1 MSSPGA
7 PAPSKFP
14 QKLAQAN
21 AEHTLEQRLSWV
33 PPLLVPVLLFWS
45 YAGTFH
51 HQPGFE
57 RTWYVIAAV
66 ALASAILL
74 GLYEFRR
81 RKLRAVLCVNEDMVG
96 IYKGGTFCYAFP
108 HDQLVRY
115 DLHPFNTGRLLFVTG
130 VLALGSLAIAFLDR
144 KGAGW
149 GTVMTAVISI
159 MLWGI
164 FVSNIRSRVLSIW
177 FYVPTGK
184 GKSKLMFFKR

>member
-7 PAPSKFP
+7 GAPSKFP
-14 QKLAQAN
+14 QQLAQTN
-21 AEHTLEQRLSWV
+21 PEHTLQQRLSWV
-33 PPLLVPVLLFWS
+33 PPVLVPVLLFWS
-45 YAGTFH
+45 YAGAFH

-57 RTWYVIAAV
+57 RTGYVIAAI

-81 RKLRAVLCVNEDMVG
+81 RKQRAVLCVNEDMVG

-115 DLHPFNTGRLLFVTG
+115 ELHPFNTGRLLFVTG
-130 VLALGSLAIAFLDR
+130 VLALGSLAAVVLGR
-144 KGAGW
+144 KGSAFD
-149 GTVMTAVISI
+149 TLLTAVIS
-159 MLWGI
+159 LLLLGI
-164 FVSNIRSRVLSIW
+164 FTSNIRSRLFSIW